1 LGRPLIE
8 DSLGEATAPVTS
20 KFFYGWVI
28 VAVGILVFAL
38 AYGVRYSF
46 AVVFSS
52 LLEEFQWSR
61 GAAATILSLH
71 LLAYGVTAPLAG
83 TLVDKIGARSTM
95 SLGAVLLAL
104 GAATSGLATALWH
117 FYLAFGLLMGMG
129 ISLVGAVPFTRIIG
143 NWFLDRRG
151 MALSLLFFG
160 SGGAYLLYPLVA
172 LLIDRIGWRGT
183 FVVEAAIAAGLLL
196 PAVALLIR
204 NSPWE
209 KGLQPD
215 GRPNSTPTPNLE
227 QALNTGAAVP
237 TASPHTDAADWTL
250 RKAIKSLRFWALCL
264 CAFSVWGI
272 TEHILVAHH
281 IAFAEDVGY
290 SNMYASAVLALFGV
304 LMSVGAL
311 LGLVSD
317 RIGREAT
324 FGIGMVIG
332 VSGIV
337 VLMLIQDTSQ
347 PWMLYA
353 YPILFGL
360 GFGMTT
366 PTIAAA
372 ATDMFQGHRAGAVI
386 GFIWF
391 SFAIGG
397 TIGPWL
403 GGYIFEV
410 AGSYLPA
417 FLISAATFVVA
428 FIAMWVAAP
437 RRARRRAG

>member
-1 LGRPLIE
+1 MGRPLIE

-311 LGLVSD
+311 LG
-317 RIGREAT
+317 
-324 FGIGMVIG
+324 
-332 VSGIV
+332 
-337 VLMLIQDTSQ
+337 
-347 PWMLYA
+347 
-353 YPILFGL
+353 
-360 GFGMTT
+360 
-366 PTIAAA
+366 
-372 ATDMFQGHRAGAVI
+372 
-386 GFIWF
+386 
-391 SFAIGG
+391 
-397 TIGPWL
+397 
-403 GGYIFEV
+403 
-410 AGSYLPA
+410 
-417 FLISAATFVVA
+417 
-428 FIAMWVAAP
+428 
-437 RRARRRAG
+437 

>member
-1 LGRPLIE
+1 M
-8 DSLGEATAPVTS
+8 
-20 KFFYGWVI
+20 
-28 VAVGILVFAL
+28 AL

-46 AVVFSS
+46 AVVFTS

-71 LLAYGVTAPLAG
+71 LLAYGVTAPVAG
-83 TLVDKIGARSTM
+83 TLVDRIGARRTM

-104 GAATSGLATALWH
+104 GAATSGLGSALWH
-117 FYLAFGLLMGMG
+117 FYLSFGVLMGVG
-129 ISLVGAVPFTRIIG
+129 ICLVGAVPFTRIIG

-172 LLIDRIGWRGT
+172 LLIDRIGWRGA
-183 FVVEAAIAAGLLL
+183 FVVEAAIAVCLLL
-196 PAVALLIR
+196 PAVGLLIR
-204 NSPWE
+204 NSPQE
-209 KGLQPD
+209 KGLLPD
-215 GRPNSTPTPNLE
+215 GGLKPTPAPELE
-227 QALNTGAAVP
+227 QTL
-237 TASPHTDAADWTL
+237 TAGVAGPGVIPDRIVADWTL
-250 RKAIKSLRFWALCL
+250 RKAMKSLRFWALCL

-290 SNMYASAVLALFGV
+290 SKLYASAVLALFGV

-311 LGLVSD
+311 LGLISD

-324 FGIGMVIG
+324 FGVGTVVG
-332 VSGIV
+332 VTGIV

-347 PWMLYA
+347 PWMLYV

-360 GFGMTT
+360 GFGMTS

-372 ATDMFQGHRAGAVI
+372 ATDMFQGQRAGAVI
-386 GFIWF
+386 GFVWF
-391 SFAIGG
+391 CFAIGG

-403 GGYIFEV
+403 GGYIFENS
-410 AGSYLPA
+410 GSYQPA
-417 FLISAATFVVA
+417 FMISAVSFVVA
-428 FIAMWVAAP
+428 FIALWVAAP
-437 RRARRRAG
+437 RRARRRAS